1 MQINWFSL
9 TALWLIH
16 CFNKESKDSLGAR
29 SLEEI
34 FFGVPQGSILGPLLS
49 NTFFCDLF
57 SRMNDVDFLN
67 YNKVVC

>member
-34 FFGVPQGSILGPLLS
+34 YFGVPQGSILGPLLS
-49 NTFFCDLF
+49 NI
-57 SRMNDVDFLN
+57 FL
-67 YNKVVC
+67 